1 MKYKIIVFLFFTLIF
16 IFSFSYFKEFNSISN
31 NLPHV
36 DEVKCVECNYYER
49 ISTIEYGDLYK
60 LDDNRFISVGK
71 YYKGSIF
78 NLGDI
83 KDEYFKI
90 KDTDYYIHYSNVLEN
105 TSVSDSRYK
114 NYINIGK
121 KINLNNFSLYKND
134 TNFITINEEYSFEV
148 IYIDGDKYYV
158 LFNNELYYVLNKD
171 IKDISDLDSSFDVA
185 SQIPVLNYHFIYDK
199 DYESCNERICIEKD
213 LFEEHLL
220 YLKNEGFLTLTMN
233 EFNLWMKKGLNL
245 PKKSVLIT
253 FDDGAMGTDTHLPE
267 LLEKYEMNASLFLI
281 TAWWPKEKYE
291 SPYLEIYSHGYDIHL
306 QNWCKNGPR
315 GVCLDYDK
323 ILEDILWSSD
333 LVDSNLA
340 FCYPFYR
347 YNNNMLKALEE
358 LDFSLAFVGGSR
370 KARQSDNKY
379 LIPRYPIHRDTTV
392 NKLKTFVN

>member
-1 MKYKIIVFLFFTLIF
+1 MKYKVGFIILIF
-16 IFSFSYFKEFNSISN
+16 VFIIFISYYKEFNFSEN
-31 NLPHV
+31 NSLHKDDV
-36 DEVKCVECNYYER
+36 VCVECNYYDRVSVNE
-49 ISTIEYGDLYK
+49 SGDLFK
-60 LDDNRFISVGK
+60 LDNDKFVVVGS
-71 YYKGSIF
+71 YEKGSVF
-78 NLGDI
+78 NLDGI

-90 KDTDYYIHYSNVLEN
+90 KDTNYYVHYSNVLED
-105 TSVSDSRYK
+105 VSISSLRYK

-121 KINLNNFSLYKND
+121 KIYLTDFNLHKNDEIFINLNDEL
-134 TNFITINEEYSFEV
+134 SFEV
-148 IYIDGDKYYV
+148 LYVDGNKYYV
-158 LFNNELYYVLNKD
+158 LFNNELYYVLDDD
-171 IKDISDLDSSFDVA
+171 INNVSDSLIDVEVA
-185 SQIPVLNYHFIYDK
+185 SKIPVLNYHFIYDK
-199 DYESCNERICIEKD
+199 DYETCNERICIEKD

-220 YLKNEGFLTLTMN
+220 YLKEEGFLTLTMN
-233 EFNLWMKKGLNL
+233 EFNLWMNQGLNL

-267 LLEKYEMNASLFLI
+267 LLEKHEMNASLFLI

-306 QNWCKNGPR
+306 ENWCKNGPR
-315 GVCLDYDK
+315 GVCLSYDE
-323 ILEDILWSSD
+323 ILKDLLWSSD